1 MEPGEALGIAAQIA
15 VALAGFAGVVVVFCR
30 EAVHE
35 WADIDKL
42 RLRLLL
48 ANSILPLG
56 LSMLGLLLLTVEP
69 LPPGIWKWCSGITLV
84 ATLLFFTA
92 ITKIYR
98 RLHLEDVQRQ
108 RDTRFIYY
116 VFGAFGVIAML
127 LQVFNVMLLS
137 MFWPFFAGIVY
148 QLITAMAQFARM
160 ILLMPE

>member
-1 MEPGEALGIAAQIA
+1 
-15 VALAGFAGVVVVFCR
+15 
-30 EAVHE
+30 
-35 WADIDKL
+35 
-42 RLRLLL
+42 
-48 ANSILPLG
+48 
-56 LSMLGLLLLTVEP
+56 
-69 LPPGIWKWCSGITLV
+69 
-84 ATLLFFTA
+84 LFSTA

>member
-1 MEPGEALGIAAQIA
+1 MRARF
-15 VALAGFAGVVVVFCR
+15 V
-30 EAVHE
+30 
-35 WADIDKL
+35 
-42 RLRLLL
+42 
-48 ANSILPLG
+48 
-56 LSMLGLLLLTVEP
+56 
-69 LPPGIWKWCSGITLV
+69 
-84 ATLLFFTA
+84 TA
-92 ITKIYR
+92 ITRIYCR
-98 RLHLEDVQRQ
+98 DLEDVQRQ